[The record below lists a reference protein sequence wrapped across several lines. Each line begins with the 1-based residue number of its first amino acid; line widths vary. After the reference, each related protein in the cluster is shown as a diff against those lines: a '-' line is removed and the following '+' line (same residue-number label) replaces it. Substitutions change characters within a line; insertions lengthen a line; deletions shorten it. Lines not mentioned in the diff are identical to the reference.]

1 MIQPENNKDFEKGF
15 CCGTYQ
21 ISIDSGHRVRLK
33 KSTVKLLL
41 KHKVD
46 QLWQYPDPT
55 GPRVIL
61 CPSQF
66 RSIYIEL
73 AKKHLPE
80 SMDPEIALRKFIS
93 SGEPICIDSQGRIP
107 ILSVCQ
113 EQFKVEGTD
122 VVIIVGM
129 AFWFEIWHEKDW
141 QVNDGNSL

>member
-1 MIQPENNKDFEKGF
+1 MWNLSNK
-15 CCGTYQ
+15 Y
-21 ISIDSGHRVRLK
+21 R
-33 KSTVKLLL
+33 
-41 KHKVD
+41 

-122 VVIIVGM
+122 
-129 AFWFEIWHEKDW
+129 WFEIWHEKDW